1 MRNLSPLEIAQREF
15 RRRFRGLDP
24 LEVRSFLEGV
34 AEQLQGLLK
43 ENVLKEDRIHKLEI
57 ELGSYRGREHE
68 LKEILFALQRMGDE
82 MKDKT
87 QKEADLIIKDAEI
100 KAEELLERAHLTLGR
115 LQGKIA
121 ELKRQKA
128 LFEARMRGTIKLY
141 KDFLDSESAE
151 DGSEPVEPKP
161 PGTGS

>member
-15 RRRFRGLDP
+15 RRRFHGLDP

-43 ENVLKEDRIHKLEI
+43 ENILKEDQIHKLEI
-57 ELGSYRGREHE
+57 ELKSYRGREHE

-141 KDFLDSESAE
+141 EDFLDSDAAE
-151 DGSEPVEPKP
+151 DGSEPFEPKP
-161 PGTGS
+161 PGAGS

>member
-43 ENVLKEDRIHKLEI
+43 ENILKEEQIHKLET
-57 ELGSYRGREHE
+57 ELGSYRGRENE
-68 LKEILFALQRMGDE
+68 LKDILFALQRMGDE
-82 MKDKT
+82 MKDQT
-87 QKEADLIIKDAEI
+87 RKEANLIIKEAEI
-100 KAEELLERAHLTLGR
+100 KAEELLERAHLALGR

-121 ELKRQKA
+121 ELKRQKV

-141 KDFLDSESAE
+141 EDFLDSEAAE
-151 DGSEPVEPKP
+151 DVGEPGEPKP
-161 PGTGS
+161 PGPGA